1 MPPAPT
7 QEGCITLDQCR
18 YTASLAHPST
28 CRIVKRWLDSD
39 RAPWGPGLGR
49 AVDMG
54 RDGRGRLPSWRR
66 VPASRQALW
75 GPLPAWHPLPCLGS
89 SQGPSPMLSSLSPHH
104 KVSPPPP
111 VKQLLTAPQTQEPHS
126 LGNFRLPFL
135 SDPPQNA
142 SQPSAKTSLLSPY
155 SNPSPA
161 AACPRPACP
170 TPPHTHPPPAPGS
183 VLAML
188 SFWKG
193 HSLPLHL
200 STPAHPSGLST
211 NTFSPQRPSL
221 HPKAEIAASRSEL
234 VA

>member
-1 MPPAPT
+1 MPLLTHGPRPDP
-7 QEGCITLDQCR
+7 GGVH

-28 CRIVKRWLDSD
+28 CRIVKRWLDSY

-89 SQGPSPMLSSLSPHH
+89 SQGPSPMSSSLSPHH
-104 KVSPPPP
+104 KASPPPP
-111 VKQLLTAPQTQEPHS
+111 VKQLLAAPQTQEPHS

-155 SNPSPA
+155 SNPSPEA
-161 AACPRPACP
+161 ATPNTSTPA
-170 TPPHTHPPPAPGS
+170 GS
-183 VLAML
+183 VLAVL

-193 HSLPLHL
+193 RSLPLHL